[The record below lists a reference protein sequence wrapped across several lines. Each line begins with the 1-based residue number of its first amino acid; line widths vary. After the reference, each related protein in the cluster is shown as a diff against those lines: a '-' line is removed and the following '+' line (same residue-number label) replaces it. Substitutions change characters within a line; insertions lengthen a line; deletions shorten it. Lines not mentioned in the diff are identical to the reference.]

1 MTDLKSMSVQD
12 LLARMMAKELYVI
25 ENRLVT
31 KPADLQEKLKEHLLY
46 MIDLEKSGILFLSGP
61 LFDQDGGMTGD
72 GITIIRAASFEE
84 AGKIARKDPFAVAGY
99 REQKIS
105 RWVVNEG
112 RVGLRLDLSDGSVVL
127 D

>member
-1 MTDLKSMSVQD
+1 MTDRESMTAQD
-12 LLARMMAKELYVI
+12 LLARMMAREFYLI

-31 KPADLQEKLKEHLLY
+31 EPVKLQEKLKEHLLY

-72 GITIIRAASFEE
+72 GVTIIRAASFEE
-84 AGKIARKDPFAVAGY
+84 AEKIARKDPFAVAGY

-112 RVGLRLDLSDGSVVL
+112 RLGLRLDLSDGSVAL